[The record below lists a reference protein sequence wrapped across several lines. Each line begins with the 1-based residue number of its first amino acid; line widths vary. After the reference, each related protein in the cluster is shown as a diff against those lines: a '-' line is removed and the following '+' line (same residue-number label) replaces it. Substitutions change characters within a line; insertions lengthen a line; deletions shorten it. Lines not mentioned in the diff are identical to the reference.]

1 MNSDHPTTHAGL
13 DGRTI
18 SVIALC
24 YNHARFVVECLESI
38 AGQTL
43 QGFQLIV
50 TDDASR
56 DESPALI
63 RDWIRRRQPDALFIE
78 HKTNRGICAT
88 LNEALARV
96 TGQYVAMVATD
107 DRWRPDKLRQHLERM
122 STLGPTVAVLYSDAQ
137 LIDEAGAAL
146 EETFLSRHR
155 PGRTAPSGQIF
166 SDLADGNFIPAMA
179 TLIRVEALEV
189 VGGYDEALTYEDYD
203 MWLRLAAAGFEFQH
217 LPSLV
222 ADYRIVASSM
232 TNALFTRPSPAHS
245 KTVVALHERWMFSGR
260 LNPDQR
266 RKWAKQIGAAAYN
279 LWLHDDPSA
288 AFYLRMAAIRTRAPR
303 LAALAVLATLCV
315 KRTALIKF
323 LSRLGVLRH

>member
-1 MNSDHPTTHAGL
+1 MNSDHPPPHDGL
-13 DGRTI
+13 DGQTI

-63 RDWIRRRQPDALFIE
+63 RDWIRRRQPYALFIE

-107 DRWRPDKLRQHLERM
+107 DRWRPDKLRQHLEWM

-137 LIDEAGAAL
+137 LIDEAGAAM
-146 EETFLSRHR
+146 EGTFLARHR
-155 PGRTAPSGQIF
+155 PGRPAPSGQIF

-179 TLIRVEALEV
+179 TLIRVDALTQ

-203 MWLRLAAAGFEFQH
+203 MWLRLAAAGFEFKH
-217 LPSLV
+217 LPSVV

-232 TNALFTRPSPAHS
+232 TNSLFIRPSPAHS
-245 KTVVALHERWMFSGR
+245 KTVVALHERWMSSGR
-260 LNPDQR
+260 LDAGQR
-266 RKWAKQIGAAAYN
+266 RKWATKIAQAAYN

-288 AFYLRMAAIRTRAPR
+288 ASHLRIAARRTGSPR
-303 LAALAVLATLCV
+303 YAALAL
-315 KRTALIKF
+315 
-323 LSRLGVLRH
+323 LSTVGVTRSILRRLFSWLGIGGS